1 MLHIHQQQKATFF
14 VSITLLCLIITSS
27 IRLNAQLTEKNYKI
41 FDVRANKEVTLQD
54 IADDMET
61 HDVLFFGEEHNDS
74 VTHFLEFKMLEILY
88 QTYNDKVSLSME
100 MFERD
105 VQPIMNEYLT
115 GTIREKNF
123 IKDARAWKNYRDYK
137 PMVEFA
143 KKNQLDVICAN
154 AAGRYTNLVGR
165 KGQEALMMLPY
176 ESSKNFAPVPFDTAS
191 GAYYDK
197 LTALTSHEVVN
208 TKDTSTNKVAMP
220 PSMEGF
226 NMILSQS
233 LWDATMAFS
242 IAHYLKENRK
252 SKVLQINGR
261 FHSDEGFAVVTQLKK
276 YRPKTSML
284 IISSTTDDSFP
295 NIDWSQYKDQGDYII
310 ITDPSVPRSYAD

>member
-1 MLHIHQQQKATFF
+1 M
-14 VSITLLCLIITSS
+14 
-27 IRLNAQLTEKNYKI
+27 
-41 FDVRANKEVTLQD
+41 
-54 IADDMET
+54 
-61 HDVLFFGEEHNDS
+61 
-74 VTHFLEFKMLEILY
+74 
-88 QTYNDKVSLSME
+88 
-100 MFERD
+100 
-105 VQPIMNEYLT
+105 
-115 GTIREKNF
+115 
-123 IKDARAWKNYRDYK
+123 
-137 PMVEFA
+137 
-143 KKNQLDVICAN
+143 
-154 AAGRYTNLVGR
+154 
-165 KGQEALMMLPY
+165 
-176 ESSKNFAPVPFDTAS
+176 PFDTAS

-197 LTALTSHEVVN
+197 LTALTSHEVVK

-310 ITDPSVPRSYAD
+310 ITDPSVPKSYTD